1 MIISASR
8 RTDIPAFYSKWFMNR
23 VREGFLVKVNPLN
36 AKQKKSIS
44 LNPTDVDIIV
54 FWTKNPQPII
64 SSIPELQDRTFNF
77 MFQFTL
83 NDYPRDLE
91 PNVPS
96 LNERISTFRNL
107 YERIGSDRI
116 VWRYDPI
123 IFSNKTSESYHIDKF
138 SQICAA
144 VSPFTHRVVIS
155 FVDMYGKVSK
165 KFRHL
170 ENSGYLFEDPCKIP
184 STVEKLSAS
193 LSKIAKENNLEIFSC
208 SEKFN
213 LDDLGIAH
221 GSCIDAS
228 LISKILNKNILYK
241 KDKGQRQECLCTES
255 IDIGMYNTCRFN
267 CEYCYATLNKSIS
280 QQNYLRHNPDS
291 PILIGDI
298 DSSEI
303 PSYQLKL
310 F

>member
-23 VREGFLVKVNPLN
+23 VREGFLIKVNPLN
-36 AKQKKSIS
+36 ANQKKAIP
-44 LNPTDVDIIV
+44 LNPTDVEIIV

-64 SSIPELQDRTFNF
+64 PYISELQERTLNF

-96 LNERISTFRNL
+96 FNERISTFKKI
-107 YERIGSDRI
+107 YEKIGSDKI

-123 IFSNKTSESYHIDKF
+123 IFSNKTPESYHIDKF
-138 SQICAA
+138 SQICSA
-144 VSPFTHRVVIS
+144 VSQFTQRVVIS

-170 ENSGYLFEDPCKIP
+170 EDKGYLFEDPCKILFA
-184 STVEKLSAS
+184 VEKLSSS
-193 LSKIAKENNLEIFSC
+193 LSKIAKDYNLEIFSC

-213 LDDLGIAH
+213 LDNLGIAH

-228 LISKILNKNILYK
+228 LISKILNRNILYK
-241 KDKGQRQECLCTES
+241 KDKGQRLECLCTES

-267 CEYCYATLNKSIS
+267 CEYCYATLNKNIS
-280 QQNYLRHNPDS
+280 QQNYLRHNPES

-303 PSYQLKL
+303 HSYQLKL